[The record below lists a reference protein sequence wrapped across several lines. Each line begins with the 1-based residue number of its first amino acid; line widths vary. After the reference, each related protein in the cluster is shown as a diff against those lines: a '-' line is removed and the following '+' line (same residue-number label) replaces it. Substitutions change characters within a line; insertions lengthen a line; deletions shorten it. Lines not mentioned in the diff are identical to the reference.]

1 MLEQRERLFQMLKHK
16 LKIGLAFLCLPLLL
30 AATVVSCG
38 GGDDEVADVSTDVD
52 WGYSGA
58 GAPENWAD
66 LSPDNAVCETGM
78 MQSPID
84 IAGYVDGDAPP
95 LSFSFSRGVD
105 EIVNDGKSLKM
116 NYTGRNRLG
125 LAERTYQLAN
135 VHYHS
140 PSEHTI
146 DGEQFPVEIHLVHE
160 QTFGDVAVLAFMY
173 RIGDPDPSLEAALA
187 AAPAIGG
194 TVSGANDAF
203 PDLNAEVF
211 TPDDFGYYWYKGSFT
226 TPPCTEPVDWFVMN
240 QIGTVSQDQVDR
252 LVALIGGPNNRPVQP
267 LNDREISY
275 SGSRPQALRECP
287 GCCCGLEVRHSHDS
301 TR

>member
-1 MLEQRERLFQMLKHK
+1 MLKYGFNK
-16 LKIGLAFLCLPLLL
+16 ALATLCVSIAL
-30 AATVVSCG
+30 AAAVLSCG
-38 GGDDEVADVSTDVD
+38 GGEVVEEVASDVE

-58 GAPENWAD
+58 GAPENWAN
-66 LSPDNAVCETGM
+66 LSPDNAACEEGM
-78 MQSPID
+78 MQSPVD

-95 LSFSFSRGVD
+95 LSFSFNRGVD
-105 EIVNDGKSLKM
+105 EITNDGKMLKM
-116 NYTGRNRLG
+116 NYSGRNRLG
-125 LAERTYQLAN
+125 LAERTYLLAN
-135 VHYHS
+135 VHYHA

-146 DGEQFPVEIHLVHE
+146 DGEQFPVEVHLVHE

-173 RIGDPDPSLEAALA
+173 RIGEPDPVLEAALS

-194 TVSGANDAF
+194 NVSGANDAF
-203 PDLNAEVF
+203 PALNAKSF
-211 TPDDFGYYWYKGSFT
+211 TPADFGYYWYKGSFT

-252 LVALIGGPNNRPVQP
+252 LMALIGGPNNRPVQP

-287 GCCCGLEVRHSHDS
+287 GCCCGLEVRHSHGPPH
-301 TR
+301 